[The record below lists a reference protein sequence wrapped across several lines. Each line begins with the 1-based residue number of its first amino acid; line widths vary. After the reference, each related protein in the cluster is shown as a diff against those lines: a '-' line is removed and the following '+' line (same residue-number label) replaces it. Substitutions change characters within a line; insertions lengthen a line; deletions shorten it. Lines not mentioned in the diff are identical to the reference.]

1 MFHLSRRTEM
11 TWSARITHLSSHIKK
26 ACVALTMYL
35 NSHERIA
42 GPRRWEYIER
52 GYKPESY
59 LGGWQLT
66 NWGHHTT
73 RFLRMR
79 LLYNHLHVYIINKGV
94 YIFTKYLGSE
104 RVKYWSWD
112 ETCYKKIKKKKGRNK
127 NREKMLACVGG
138 TLIYVEVGGGGL
150 FDQMMDNFRW

>member
-1 MFHLSRRTEM
+1 
-11 TWSARITHLSSHIKK
+11 
-26 ACVALTMYL
+26 MYL

-94 YIFTKYLGSE
+94 YILQNTYVRREEKIDLGTKHVTRRL
-104 RVKYWSWD
+104 
-112 ETCYKKIKKKKGRNK
+112 KKKKGRNK

-150 FDQMMDNFRW
+150 FDINYLNQYAYEVSYAKNRNSKMFLFL